1 MSSVAAID
9 DRLVVSGLEAATPG
23 ADDRVADL
31 LTAIGTLGP
40 ADTWSARLDDTS
52 LVVDA
57 AIADAD
63 DAATVRALA
72 DGLAAVPTMVT
83 VAGVTAG
90 PGDVAAEVSS
100 LQVELDALI
109 PEIREKVVFASGS
122 DALSGEAR
130 ATLDKVVTAMERYPQ
145 PVVEVAGHT
154 DDVGD
159 PVANAELSRRRA
171 AAVAA
176 YLVDQGID
184 GERLMARGAGQDE
197 PIDTNDTPEGRAN
210 NRRVELTALENF

>member
-1 MSSVAAID
+1 M
-9 DRLVVSGLEAATPG
+9 
-23 ADDRVADL
+23 
-31 LTAIGTLGP
+31 
-40 ADTWSARLDDTS
+40 
-52 LVVDA
+52 VDA

-63 DAATVRALA
+63 DAATVRSLA
-72 DGLAAVPTMVT
+72 DDLAAVPATVT
-83 VAGVTAG
+83 VDGVTAG
-90 PGDVAAEVSS
+90 SGGVETEISS

-122 DALSGEAR
+122 DALSDDAW
-130 ATLDKVVTAMERYPQ
+130 ATLDKVVAAMERYPQ

-159 PVANAELSRRRA
+159 PAANAELSRRRA

-184 GERLMARGAGQDE
+184 GERLMARGVGQDE

-210 NRRVELTALENF
+210 NRRVELTALENL